1 MIWGLFDMAI
11 IGFNSETGMVGDIR
25 SSGWGVGL
33 LSKYPYTPSVNES
46 ISSFHVY
53 GRTTSAAQGDVFA
66 SVYDITS
73 GVQNA
78 PLVGSTAVTMDVA
91 SNGDKWVAATGLA
104 IPLVAGN
111 SYAIHLT
118 TSATIGVKFYRQ
130 SDVGAITSGGGANSP
145 LDPFTANAT
154 EGNIDYNYAFY
165 ATTEAAVQSGPTI
178 TGPDTTTEGAVT
190 VQTGTLQD
198 TITTQSLISGSYSI
212 EQTIDSATTG
222 TLTYNAE
229 SGVNQCT
236 PSTPVSGVPLE
247 PTIAAAGITPY
258 VVQQEADDGT
268 NPPATRNITLNPEAT
283 HEVIQTMAVVANTT
297 PDQSVFGTNIIVVED
312 DMQAYVPKTANGMTI
327 TWAADGT
334 FSTGLVDQTEVIDVA
349 FFSPATGQ
357 WSCIALTIQN
367 SSIVS
372 SRSSFDFPNFQ
383 FPILDTTH

>member
-1 MIWGLFDMAI
+1 
-11 IGFNSETGMVGDIR
+11 
-25 SSGWGVGL
+25 
-33 LSKYPYTPSVNES
+33 
-46 ISSFHVY
+46 
-53 GRTTSAAQGDVFA
+53 
-66 SVYDITS
+66 
-73 GVQNA
+73 
-78 PLVGSTAVTMDVA
+78 
-91 SNGDKWVAATGLA
+91 
-104 IPLVAGN
+104 
-111 SYAIHLT
+111 
-118 TSATIGVKFYRQ
+118 
-130 SDVGAITSGGGANSP
+130 
-145 LDPFTANAT
+145 
-154 EGNIDYNYAFY
+154 
-165 ATTEAAVQSGPTI
+165 
-178 TGPDTTTEGAVT
+178 
-190 VQTGTLQD
+190 
-198 TITTQSLISGSYSI
+198 
-212 EQTIDSATTG
+212 
-222 TLTYNAE
+222 
-229 SGVNQCT
+229 
-236 PSTPVSGVPLE
+236 VPLE